1 MQNASWKPWMIVNFN
16 LSLSQSV
23 EVLFQQTFIYRF
35 SASPLKAGELSMSVL
50 SMNEVRRLSL
60 GFPVLDDVFPGLE
73 FGDFAVLHG
82 SSVSFM
88 FSTLSVRC
96 QLPFARDG
104 LDSSTVFVDGGNMF
118 NPYLIAEIARSYGLD
133 SRIVLEKV
141 YVSRAFTAYQLSSLI
156 LEKLESALKR
166 RRARLLIVSDVTSLF
181 LDRDLPKVEARELF
195 MKVCVKLSEIASERQ
210 TIIVVGYFP
219 EKRSRQISFFEA
231 FLFGKC
237 NVLIRLRKIGKI
249 LSFALED
256 YARINPFTMDF
267 TVDSAS
273 LALFCGGVDLG
284 ENRSVL

>member
-1 MQNASWKPWMIVNFN
+1 MIVNFN

-23 EVLFQQTFIYRF
+23 KVLFQQTFICRF
-35 SASPLKAGELSMSVL
+35 SASSLKAGELSMSVL
-50 SMNEVRRLSL
+50 SMKEVRRLSL
-60 GFPVLDDVFPGLE
+60 GFPLLDDVFPGLE

-88 FSTLSVRC
+88 SSTLSVRC
-96 QLPFARDG
+96 QLPLARGG

-219 EKRSRQISFFEA
+219 EEHFRQSLFFEA
-231 FLFGKC
+231 VLFGKC
-237 NVLIRLRKIGKI
+237 NVLIRLRKTGGI

-256 YARINPFTMDF
+256 HARINPFAMDF
-267 TVDSAS
+267 PVDSAS
-273 LALFCGGVDLG
+273 LASFCGGVSFG

>member
-1 MQNASWKPWMIVNFN
+1 
-16 LSLSQSV
+16 V
-23 EVLFQQTFIYRF
+23 EVLFQQTFICCF

-50 SMNEVRRLSL
+50 SMKEVRRLSL

-82 SSVSFM
+82 SGVSFM
-88 FSTLSVRC
+88 SSALSVRC
-96 QLPFARDG
+96 QLPLARGG

-118 NPYLIAEIARSYGLD
+118 NPYLIAEIARGYGLD
-133 SRIVLEKV
+133 SRGVLEKV

-156 LEKLESALKR
+156 LEKLESVLKR
-166 RRARLLIVSDVTSLF
+166 RRARLLIVSDATSLF

-195 MKVCVKLSEIASERQ
+195 MKVCVKLSEIASEKLA
-210 TIIVVGYFP
+210 IIVVGYFP
-219 EKRSRQISFFEA
+219 EEHFRQSSFFEA

-237 NVLIRLRKIGKI
+237 NVLIRLRKTGGI

-256 YARINPFTMDF
+256 HARINPFAMDF

-273 LALFCGGVDLG
+273 LASFCGGVSFG